1 MPAPIQRAFALF
13 VAERS
18 IISRFHGN
26 SYDAILAK
34 NVFCIAVLLKNG
46 VIGKLAKNRSTR
58 TGKQFP

>member
-18 IISRFHGN
+18 IISRFHAN